1 VEGVEGQRR
10 LLLLETLLAGT
21 ALGVL
26 VALGSLLTAPQE
38 ETHRPAPRQ
47 TAVLVLTLGLEDQA
61 LVVLVVLEEQ
71 HPLFQAQIFAW
82 QKLICFAEHHF

>member
-21 ALGVL
+21 AAGMLGP
-26 VALGSLLTAPQE
+26 LGRLLPAPQE
-38 ETHRPAPRQ
+38 EARQPAPRQ
-47 TAVLVLTLGLEDQA
+47 TAVLVLMLGLEDQA